1 MLNTMHGCTQ
11 HLRVCLDAAA
21 SMDVAASR
29 DGVKSVGCGKNGR
42 KHALSF
48 VVVVPGWTEGG
59 CWASLS
65 SSPYLRFKLIVAA
78 DDHGF
83 CDGASHQRKDPY
95 RESPYDTAIFVLQT
109 DSGARRWPVSN
120 GDSEAGRSLED
131 ALRAAFA
138 QGRPTAAA
146 KKRQKR

>member
-1 MLNTMHGCTQ
+1 MEVPANQ
-11 HLRVCLDAAA
+11 
-21 SMDVAASR
+21 
-29 DGVKSVGCGKNGR
+29 DGVEPVGRGKNSR
-42 KHALSF
+42 KRGGSLSF
-48 VVVVPGWTEGG
+48 AVVVPGWTEGD

-65 SSPYLRFKLIVAA
+65 RSPYLRFRHVVAA
-78 DDHGF
+78 KDHGF

-109 DSGARRWPVSN
+109 DSGARKWPVSD
-120 GDSEAGRSLED
+120 GDSEAGRSLKD
-131 ALRAAFA
+131 ALNTAFA